1 MGVNQQTAVGF
12 FPGAL
17 ALTGQPSASDTFSIG
32 DITYTFVASPTDPYD
47 VDIGGDVDGSI
58 ENLAAAI
65 NGEGEAGAFG
75 EGTLPNPYV
84 IAFANTDDDEVDL
97 EARIAGEWVNGLA
110 LDGDGSNLTVG
121 EATFGDGAEVAG
133 EGSVGALLEDI
144 LGMQPNCQ
152 IISNIESFFPVESPP
167 EEEE

>member
-1 MGVNQQTAVGF
+1 MAVNQQTAVGF

-17 ALTGQPSASDTFSIG
+17 ALTGQPSGGDTFSIG
-32 DITYTFVASPTDPYD
+32 DITYTFEASPTDPYD
-47 VDIGGDVDGSI
+47 VDIGTDVDGSI

-65 NGEGEAGAFG
+65 NGEGEEGAFG

-97 EARIAGEWVNGLA
+97 EARIAGEWVNGIA
-110 LDGDGSNLTVG
+110 LLKSGSNLAVG
-121 EATFGDGAEVAG
+121 GSMFGDGAEVAG
-133 EGSVGALLEDI
+133 EGSVAMLLEDI
-144 LGMQPNCQ
+144 LDMQPNCQ
-152 IISNIESFFPVESPP
+152 IISNIESFFP